1 MSELSYASENIFLGH
16 TFSSISDNSG
26 FDLLF
31 AIYTTQMFKWMDM
44 YFTDANMIYVKY
56 CIKMIVLINS
66 ANPQNSEYP
75 YHFIAEGWF
84 ANIFS
89 NR

>member
-1 MSELSYASENIFLGH
+1 
-16 TFSSISDNSG
+16 
-26 FDLLF
+26 
-31 AIYTTQMFKWMDM
+31 M